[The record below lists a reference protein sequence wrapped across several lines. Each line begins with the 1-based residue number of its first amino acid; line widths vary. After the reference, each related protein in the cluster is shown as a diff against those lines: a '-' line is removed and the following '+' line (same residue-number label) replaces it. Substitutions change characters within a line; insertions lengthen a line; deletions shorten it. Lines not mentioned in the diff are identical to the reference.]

1 MSNNGFWGGAMKFL
15 LRILPAAALLLA
27 PLASEAQSY
36 PAKPIRLHVTCPAA
50 CLPDLL
56 ARAIGQSL
64 QESWGQP
71 IVIENRA
78 GANGNISME
87 ACAKSPGDGYSIC
100 LPAGVL
106 MSINPFAYDKLPF
119 DPLELVPIILLGNLD
134 QAIAVHA
141 SVPARTMKELVALAR
156 AKPGTITWASL
167 GVGSTAH
174 LYLEWMRVKTG
185 ADMVHVP
192 YKGSPQAMQAITVGE
207 VNALALT
214 PGVFA
219 PQVAAGKLRVIAVV
233 TGAKRLAS
241 MPNVPTLSEQ
251 GFDLDFRNWMSFY
264 GPKGT
269 PPDVVRKWNADV
281 NKLLANKAFTDKH
294 FIPLSVTPAGG
305 TPEDMAALARS
316 SRTQGEE
323 LVRISKLK
331 FE

>member
-1 MSNNGFWGGAMKFL
+1 MNLKL
-15 LRILPAAALLLA
+15 LSAVSVLFAAGLA
-27 PLASEAQSY
+27 QAQSY
-36 PAKPIRLHVTCPAA
+36 PAKPIRVHVTCPAA

-56 ARAIGQSL
+56 ARAIGAQL

-71 IVIENRA
+71 VIIDNRA

-87 ACAKSPGDGYSIC
+87 ACAKSAGDGYSIC
-100 LPAGVL
+100 LPAGVI
-106 MSINPFAYDKLPF
+106 MSINPFAYEKLAY

-141 SVPARTMKELVALAR
+141 SVPARNMKELVALAR
-156 AKPGTITWASL
+156 AKAGSITWASL

-185 ADMVHVP
+185 VEMVHVP

-207 VNALALT
+207 VQALALT

-233 TGAKRLAS
+233 TGSKRLAT
-241 MPNVPTLSEQ
+241 MPDVPTLSEQ
-251 GFDLDFRNWMSFY
+251 GFDLDFCNWMSFY

-269 PPDVVRKWNADV
+269 PAEVVRKWNGDV
-281 NKLLANKAFTDKH
+281 NRLLANKAFTDKN

-305 TPEDMAALARS
+305 TPEDMAAVAKS
-316 SRTQGEE
+316 SRAAGEE

>member
-1 MSNNGFWGGAMKFL
+1 MKCL
-15 LRILPAAALLLA
+15 PRILTTAALLLSPFA
-27 PLASEAQSY
+27 VHSQSY

-56 ARAIGQSL
+56 ARAIGAQL

-71 IVIENRA
+71 IVIDNRA

-100 LPAGVL
+100 LPAGVI

-134 QAIAVHA
+134 QAIAVHV
-141 SVPARTMKELVALAR
+141 SVPARDMKELVALAK
-156 AKPGTITWASL
+156 AKPGTVTWASL

-192 YKGSPQAMQAITVGE
+192 YRGSPQAMQAITVGE

-219 PQVAAGKLRVIAVV
+219 PQAAAGKLRVIAVV
-233 TGAKRLAS
+233 TGSKRLAS
-241 MPNVPTLSEQ
+241 MPDVPTLSEQ

-269 PPDVVRKWNADV
+269 PPDVVRKWNTDV
-281 NKLLANKAFTDKH
+281 NRLIANKAFTDKN

-316 SRTQGEE
+316 SRAAGEE

>member
-1 MSNNGFWGGAMKFL
+1 MKQNRKSICEAVSRL
-15 LRILPAAALLLA
+15 IGAAAFFLLA
-27 PLASEAQSY
+27 PIAQSQSY
-36 PAKPIRLHVTCPAA
+36 PAKPIRVHVTCPAA

-56 ARAIGQSL
+56 ARAIGAQL

-71 IVIENRA
+71 IVVDNRA

-87 ACAKSPGDGYSIC
+87 ACTKSPGDGYSIC
-100 LPAGVL
+100 VPAGVI

-141 SVPARTMKELVALAR
+141 AVPARNMKELVSLAR
-156 AKPGTITWASL
+156 AKPGGITWASL

-174 LYLEWMRVKTG
+174 LYLEWLRVKTG

-207 VNALALT
+207 VQALALT

-219 PQVAAGKLRVIAVV
+219 PQVAAGKLRVIAVI
-233 TGAKRLAS
+233 TGSKRLAS
-241 MPNVPTLSEQ
+241 MPDVPTLSEQ

-269 PPDVVRKWNADV
+269 PVEVVRKWNGEV

-305 TPEDMAALARS
+305 TPEDMAALAKS
-316 SRTQGEE
+316 SRAAGEE
-323 LVRISKLK
+323 LVRISKLR